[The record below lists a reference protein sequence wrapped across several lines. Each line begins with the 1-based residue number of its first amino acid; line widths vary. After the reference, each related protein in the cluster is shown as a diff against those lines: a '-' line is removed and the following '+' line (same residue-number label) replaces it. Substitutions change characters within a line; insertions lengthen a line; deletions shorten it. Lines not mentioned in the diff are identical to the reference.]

1 MSLRNE
7 RLVLEDTHVHTRPVS
22 SLPAL
27 LMRLTHFLKAQQSN
41 LRHSISA
48 PDCVHSY
55 RLLHAW
61 PFTTSPYSRILSGYR
76 VTFACHSPFA
86 SSGCDS
92 LSNLSCFSQ
101 PWQFGGMSLSL
112 SMISSWRRLLSAHL
126 HCPHPGPGC
135 SFAACSLDNRQCG
148 I

>member
-27 LMRLTHFLKAQQSN
+27 LMRLPRFLKAQQSN

-55 RLLHAW
+55 RLSHAR

-76 VTFACHSPFA
+76 VTFACHSPFQPPRIINKQSLTYLY
-86 SSGCDS
+86 SSN
-92 LSNLSCFSQ
+92 NLQVHEISSSFFEVQ
-101 PWQFGGMSLSL
+101 AFELSL
-112 SMISSWRRLLSAHL
+112 SASGSSE
-126 HCPHPGPGC
+126 
-135 SFAACSLDNRQCG
+135 AADLRSREV
-148 I
+148 